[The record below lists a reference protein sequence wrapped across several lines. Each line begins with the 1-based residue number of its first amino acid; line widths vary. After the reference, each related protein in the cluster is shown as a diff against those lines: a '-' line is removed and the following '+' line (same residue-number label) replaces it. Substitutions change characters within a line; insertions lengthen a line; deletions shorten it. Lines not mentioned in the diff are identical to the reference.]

1 MKFSRNRLVSALLF
15 SVLFIGLSA
24 CSESIGDPTYATQA
38 KIGNGLGLGVKTW
51 ATPPSAKMDHVV
63 LGYLGN
69 WSTDPQGGSI
79 SVASLPWSK
88 LTHLMEAF
96 ALPGDTHGT
105 VSFPGGTRTN
115 LISTAHTNNTRVYIS
130 LGGAAASTSN
140 FSASVAPATVDTF
153 VANIMTLVTNN
164 SYDGV
169 DIDWEFPVAADKAN
183 FTAFMSK
190 LSTALRATNGYDGNP
205 RGLTFFVSPG
215 TQLCGTDFSALASLV
230 DYATLSGYDY
240 GISPFNGP
248 LVDTRYYQD
257 CFGKTRRASV
267 ASSVETLVS
276 LGWPLDQLVLGA
288 PLYATAS
295 NIGVVLVIG
304 SGSFV
309 QYNTPQAEASY
320 TYSGATRIINT
331 SQSFCDKMTWAAS
344 NGLAGIGLWELS
356 HAYPP
361 THAAVTS
368 IWSVI
373 GGGACISSDVASF
386 FN

>member
-1 MKFSRNRLVSALLF
+1 MERIQNLFCAGLVLVAS
-15 SVLFIGLSA
+15 LSA
-24 CSESIGDPTYATQA
+24 CSESIGDPSYATEA
-38 KIGNGLGLGVKTW
+38 KIGNGLGLGVKNW
-51 ATPPSAKMDHVV
+51 ATSPSSKMDHVV
-63 LGYLGN
+63 FGYLGN
-69 WSTDPQGGSI
+69 WSTSPMGGNIDVST
-79 SVASLPWSK
+79 LPWTK

-96 ALPGDTHGT
+96 AVPADTSGT
-105 VSFPGGTRTN
+105 VSLPGGTRTN
-115 LISTAHTNNTRVYIS
+115 LISTAHSNSTRVYLS

-140 FSASVAPATVDTF
+140 FSASVAPAVVDTF
-153 VANIMTLVTNN
+153 VANIMSLVTTN

-169 DIDWEFPVAADKAN
+169 DIDWEFPGASDKSN
-183 FTAFMSK
+183 FTTFMTK
-190 LSTALRATNGYDGNP
+190 LSTALRATNGYDGDP

-215 TQLCGTDFSALASLV
+215 TRLCGMDFPALKTLT

-240 GISPFNGP
+240 GISQFNGP

-257 CFGKTRRASV
+257 CFGQTRRASV

-288 PLYATAS
+288 PLYASAS
-295 NIGVVLVIG
+295 DIGAVLIIG
-304 SGSFV
+304 SGTFIK
-309 QYNTPQAEASY
+309 YNTPQAEASY
-320 TYSGATRIINT
+320 TYSGSTRIINT

-344 NGLAGIGLWELS
+344 NGLAGVGLWELS

-361 THAAVTS
+361 THAAVAS

-373 GGGACISSDVASF
+373 GGGACVSSDVASF